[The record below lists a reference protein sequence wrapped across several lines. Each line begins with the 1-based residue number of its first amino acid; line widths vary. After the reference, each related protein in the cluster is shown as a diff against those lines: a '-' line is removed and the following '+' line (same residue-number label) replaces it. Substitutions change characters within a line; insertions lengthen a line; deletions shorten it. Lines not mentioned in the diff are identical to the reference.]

1 MKISSFRLSLL
12 AAVSA
17 LALGGCAST
26 GNNWQNPT
34 IAGSHAYGEAA
45 AGAAIGAATGALIG
59 NATGNQ
65 GNSAAITGA
74 VVGGA
79 GGYIHG
85 REKDQRQQS
94 GYPYQYPLSY

>member
-1 MKISSFRLSLL
+1 MQTSSFRLSLL
-12 AAVSA
+12 AAATA
-17 LALGGCAST
+17 LVLGGCAST
-26 GNNWQNPT
+26 GNDWQNPT

-45 AGAAIGAATGALIG
+45 AGAALGAAAGALIG
-59 NATGNQ
+59 NTTGSR
-65 GNSAAITGA
+65 GNGAAITGA